1 VAVRLFNINGK
12 FIMRKKDKLK
22 EIYDLLMLNYGF
34 EAGSAMLLVI
44 IQKHVSLSNGEANK
58 MVDAELKFL
67 RNL

>member
-1 VAVRLFNINGK
+1 
-12 FIMRKKDKLK
+12 MRKKDKLK